1 MMINNRLMAVAN
13 YINHNKLADI
23 GSDHAYLPIY
33 ALQQGMIEG
42 AVAGEVVIGP
52 FNAAKENVLKYE
64 LQDKIDVRLGNG
76 LEVIEKGEVDCIT
89 ICGMGGPLIS
99 EILDNGKDK
108 LSDYPTLILQSN
120 IHTEAVRRMLLQL
133 GYMIKDEVIMKE
145 RKHVYEIIVA
155 ERNVDNTSYTDTE
168 LKFGPVLMQQKDEIF
183 KEKWIREFHHLNTV
197 YDAIKSD
204 ERHAYKASQ
213 LSSDIDRLKEVLNIE
228 HS

>member
-33 ALQQGMIEG
+33 ALQQGMIES
-42 AVAGEVVIGP
+42 AVAGEIVIGP
-52 FNAAKENVLKYE
+52 FNAAKENVLKYD

-108 LSDYPTLILQSN
+108 LLDYPTLILQSN
-120 IHTEAVRRMLLQL
+120 IHTEAVRRMLLQQ

-168 LKFGPVLMQQKDEIF
+168 LKFGPVLMQQKDEVF
-183 KEKWIREFHHLNTV
+183 KEKWMREFHHLNTV
-197 YDAIKSD
+197 YDAIKSED
-204 ERHAYKASQ
+204 RHAYKASQ

-228 HS
+228 HT